1 MTMENSTIKNR
12 IKNLLRSPSIKLRR
26 NKPRNNK
33 ENLGN
38 KVTLE
43 KVLGITAAGNRALAC
58 DLHSGLV
65 AYPAGCVVVLLNPK
79 KNKQYHILN
88 NSRKTI
94 TTLAFSPDGKYV
106 VTGESGHMPAVR
118 VWDVVART
126 QVAELQEH
134 KYGVACVAFSPNS
147 KYIVSVGY
155 QHDMIVNV
163 WAWKKNVLVAANK
176 VSSKVMAVSFSND
189 SSYFVTAG
197 NRHVKFWYLD
207 HTKASK
213 VNATVPLLGR
223 SGLLGELRN
232 NFFSDVACGKGRK
245 ASSTFCITSSGLLC
259 EFNDKRLLD
268 KWVEL
273 RYKRHLSTTSNSQ
286 TPNSTMAKTKELSKD
301 TRNKIVDLHQA
312 GKTESAIE
320 KQLGVKKST
329 VGAIIRKWKTYKTTD
344 NLPRSG
350 APRKISPHG
359 VKMIT
364 STVSRNPRTT
374 QGDLVNDL
382 QRAGTK
388 VTKATISNA
397 PRRQGLK
404 SCSARRVPLL
414 KPVHVRARLKFA
426 REHLDDPEEDWENV
440 IWSDETKIEL
450 FARALKMKRGW
461 VFQHDNDPKHTARA
475 TKEWLRKKHFK
486 VLEWPSQSPDLNP
499 IENLWRELKI
509 RVAQRQ
515 PQNITALEEIC
526 VEEWAKL
533 PASTGLATALS
544 VTEDL
549 IFCGCAD
556 GTVRAFNPVN
566 LHFLCTL
573 PRPHSLGT
581 DIATVTDAS
590 HLFAY
595 KLDARYPDT
604 VAVSYDPTNRWLS
617 CVYNDHSLY
626 VWDVRDFHKV
636 GKIYSALYHASCVWS
651 VEDLQKII
659 YIDNN
664 VAALLDPD
672 CTISNN
678 SEKADPQT
686 SENRTGIRT
695 MCVSPDGQHLASG
708 DRNGILR
715 IHELQSMEEIL
726 NVQAHD
732 SEILCLEYSKP
743 ETGLRLLA
751 TASRDR
757 LIHVLDAQSE
767 YGLVQTLDEHSSSIT
782 AVRFAANEGKIR
794 MISCG
799 ADKSIYFRTA
809 HKTDEGIMFTRTHH
823 IARKT
828 TLYDMD
834 IDPLRK
840 YAAIGCQDRSI
851 RIFNIS
857 NGKQKKI
864 YKGSQGEDGT
874 LIKVQMDPSGMYV
887 ATSCS
892 DKNLNIFDFYTG
904 ECVATMF
911 GHSEIVTGMKFTNDC
926 KHLISV
932 SGDSCI
938 FVWRLNPELTISMK
952 QRLSDLKQKSKPVQ
966 KSPPTKQHPVSIKK
980 DVHSA
985 PAIGTMSSDSDKE
998 PEEEEGIEEEDEYN
1012 FPHLS
1017 SDSSTGE
1024 ETGNLFDFIRF
1035 WNSLPLTIC
1044 NSSPAGESSEPRQR
1058 RRWSRRTGSADL
1070 MVKSMLDLRQ
1080 LESFAKSPVVNRESV
1095 LHPNLDL
1102 GSTISLQTIAAWVE
1116 DPEVQ
1121 VSPVPRGHTRPQYI
1135 PLSPQTPDTETVV
1148 LYPEGCEDR
1157 VSLAGSEYQVKELA
1171 HDMRLPKGNPC
1182 PEKQSPDSACS
1193 MDYSNSRLSSPDQP
1207 GEDSEPTEPLSV
1219 DGNSS
1224 ELDMED
1230 LEEEEEESLRKT
1242 EICSFVSQTPDQE
1255 AFLKKNFAN
1264 LSDIS
1269 TSGNPNSPLQ
1279 PAITDSI
1286 SSKFLTGSTS
1296 WHAFV
1301 SPSSKTIQSKVAH
1314 ELVHLPVSEV
1324 RPLMEDRKQS
1334 SLQELQSPE
1343 RPSVLHLTS
1352 EKKHIPLEISADSLG
1367 ASAGMRKAQ
1376 SIHSLSSEADLPQT
1390 STHLSKEVL
1399 PQPCERAP
1407 PSTLRSTLPSV
1418 PLSSSSSTQPRDCPT
1433 PTKSKPRSYMSP
1445 TTSSIAKMSRSVS
1458 MSDSLNVN
1466 ELNEVPAGSD
1476 THRISGSD
1484 TSNPRS
1490 SSRSKPSSPV
1500 VPLPSSCIGSPSR
1513 GAVVP
1518 TISGAA
1524 NSNSSSKGI
1533 QAKLPSSARPQLHLD
1548 ITKPLPDKPSLASFS
1563 PNSKNTKLGHNEDL
1577 GNRTPVS
1584 VAPLPGPEQCDSSNL
1599 QPVTCSVPTETMP
1612 LEQQEL
1618 NTDQSEPEMVQ
1629 GKDTGLE
1636 ETQTKQSIQNQGGT
1650 VCLQAAS
1657 RAQDSGLLGFHSSLV
1672 LSSVPLRLGL
1682 PKHFFTSRLW
1692 YLSPSISSITSAMF
1706 SSSPYPSINHYQ
1718 LKDASLSME
1727 SCKLAASELQSS
1739 FKKACHFYRMLSSS
1753 TDQRQE
1759 HQEMAQVLTGAF
1771 DAVQAEMNSL
1781 PRYVESHSGSSGS
1794 SSVCVLGSGAGGVGE
1809 ERTLALLE
1817 QYSQLLLKAVEKRMD
1832 NKV

>member
-26 NKPRNNK
+26 NKPRGNK

-58 DLHSGLV
+58 DPHSGLV

-94 TTLAFSPDGKYV
+94 TTLSFSPDGKYV

-126 QVAELQEH
+126 PVAELQEH

-176 VSSKVMAVSFSND
+176 VSSKVTAVSFSDD

-245 ASSTFCITSSGLLC
+245 SSSTFCITSSGLLC

-268 KWVEL
+268 KWMEL
-273 RYKRHLSTTSNSQ
+273 R
-286 TPNSTMAKTKELSKD
+286 
-301 TRNKIVDLHQA
+301 
-312 GKTESAIE
+312 
-320 KQLGVKKST
+320 
-329 VGAIIRKWKTYKTTD
+329 
-344 NLPRSG
+344 
-350 APRKISPHG
+350 
-359 VKMIT
+359 
-364 STVSRNPRTT
+364 
-374 QGDLVNDL
+374 
-382 QRAGTK
+382 
-388 VTKATISNA
+388 
-397 PRRQGLK
+397 
-404 SCSARRVPLL
+404 
-414 KPVHVRARLKFA
+414 
-426 REHLDDPEEDWENV
+426 
-440 IWSDETKIEL
+440 
-450 FARALKMKRGW
+450 
-461 VFQHDNDPKHTARA
+461 
-475 TKEWLRKKHFK
+475 
-486 VLEWPSQSPDLNP
+486 
-499 IENLWRELKI
+499 
-509 RVAQRQ
+509 
-515 PQNITALEEIC
+515 
-526 VEEWAKL
+526 
-533 PASTGLATALS
+533 TGLATALS

-566 LHFLCTL
+566 LHFICTL

-626 VWDVRDFHKV
+626 VWDVRDLHKV
-636 GKIYSALYHASCVWS
+636 GKVYSALYHSSCVWS
-651 VEDLQKII
+651 VEMCPQSSETEQSCLTPGSFLSCSSDNTIRLWSTDGYSATVKRNVISNDLQKII

-672 CTISNN
+672 CTVSSN

-715 IHELQSMEEIL
+715 IHELLSMEEIL

-757 LIHVLDAQSE
+757 LIHVLDAQCE

-782 AVRFAANEGKIR
+782 AVRFAANDGKIR

-809 HKTDEGIMFTRTHH
+809 HKTDEGILFTRTHH
-823 IARKT
+823 IVRKT

-892 DKNLNIFDFYTG
+892 DKNINIFDFYTG

-938 FVWRLNPELTISMK
+938 FVWRLNPELTISMR

-966 KSPPTKQHPVSIKK
+966 KSPPTKHHPVSTRRE
-980 DVHSA
+980 VHSA
-985 PAIGTMSSDSDKE
+985 PAIRTMSSDSDKE
-998 PEEEEGIEEEDEYN
+998 PEEEEGIEDEDEYN
-1012 FPHLS
+1012 FPHLCS
-1017 SDSSTGE
+1017 GSSSTEETGSSEEKQDSIRQMRKISDSSAACE
-1024 ETGNLFDFIRF
+1024 
-1035 WNSLPLTIC
+1035 NSGP
-1044 NSSPAGESSEPRQR
+1044 SQR
-1058 RRWSRRTGSADL
+1058 RRWSRRMGSTNL
-1070 MVKSMLDLRQ
+1070 VVKSMLDLRQ
-1080 LESFAKSPVVNRESV
+1080 LESFAKSSVVNREPA
-1095 LHPNLDL
+1095 LHPDMDL
-1102 GSTISLQTIAAWVE
+1102 GSTVSLQTIAGWVE
-1116 DPEVQ
+1116 EPELQ
-1121 VSPVPRGHTRPQYI
+1121 VSSVPRGHGRPHYI
-1135 PLSPQTPDTETVV
+1135 PLSPQVPDTEAVV

-1171 HDMRLPKGNPC
+1171 HGVRLPKGNSC

-1193 MDYSNSRLSSPDQP
+1193 MDYSNSHLSSPDQP

-1242 EICSFVSQTPDQE
+1242 DTSSSMPKAPDQE

-1264 LSDIS
+1264 LSDFS
-1269 TSGNPNSPLQ
+1269 TSGSPASSQ
-1279 PAITDSI
+1279 PTITDTVSI
-1286 SSKFLTGSTS
+1286 SSKFLTGSTG
-1296 WHAFV
+1296 WQAFV
-1301 SPSSKTIQSKVAH
+1301 SPSCKTTENQVAS
-1314 ELVHLPVSEV
+1314 ELVHPLVSEV
-1324 RPLMEDRKQS
+1324 HPLMADRKQCA
-1334 SLQELQSPE
+1334 LQELE
-1343 RPSVLHLTS
+1343 RPSVLHLNPA
-1352 EKKHIPLEISADSLG
+1352 KKRIPVEISADSL
-1367 ASAGMRKAQ
+1367 ASSTGMRKAQ
-1376 SIHSLSSEADLPQT
+1376 SIHNIASEADMPQT
-1390 STHLSKEVL
+1390 STRPSKEVL
-1399 PQPCERAP
+1399 PQHQHYERAL
-1407 PSTLRSTLPSV
+1407 PSTLRRTLPTV
-1418 PLSSSSSTQPRDCPT
+1418 PLSSPTSTQPRDCPT

-1445 TTSSIAKMSRSVS
+1445 TTSSKAKMSRSMS
-1458 MSDSLNVN
+1458 MGDSLNVS
-1466 ELNEVPAGSD
+1466 ELSEAPAGFD
-1476 THRISGSD
+1476 TNRGSGSD
-1484 TSNPRS
+1484 TSNLRNA
-1490 SSRSKPSSPV
+1490 SRSKPSSPV
-1500 VPLPSSCIGSPSR
+1500 VPLPSSFIGSPSR
-1513 GAVVP
+1513 GAVIP
-1518 TISGAA
+1518 TISGA
-1524 NSNSSSKGI
+1524 STPNSSSKSI
-1533 QAKLPSSARPQLHLD
+1533 QAKSPGSTRPQLHLD
-1548 ITKPLPDKPSLASFS
+1548 ITKPLPDKLSMASFS
-1563 PNSKNTKLGHNEDL
+1563 PNSKITKLDHKEDF

-1584 VAPLPGPEQCDSSNL
+1584 VPPLPGPEQSHSSNM
-1599 QPVTCSVPTETMP
+1599 QPITCSVPTEP
-1612 LEQQEL
+1612 KPPEQQEL
-1618 NTDQSEPEMVQ
+1618 NTDQSEEPEKIQ
-1629 GKDTGLE
+1629 GKDTELE
-1636 ETQTKQSIQNQGGT
+1636 ETQTKQSYQNQGST

-1657 RAQDSGLLGFHSSLV
+1657 QAQDS
-1672 LSSVPLRLGL
+1672 
-1682 PKHFFTSRLW
+1682 
-1692 YLSPSISSITSAMF
+1692 
-1706 SSSPYPSINHYQ
+1706 
-1718 LKDASLSME
+1718 DASLSMA
-1727 SCKLAASELQSS
+1727 SCRLAASELQSS
-1739 FKKACHFYRMLSSS
+1739 FKKACQFYRMLSSS
-1753 TDQRQE
+1753 IDERQE
-1759 HQEMAQVLTGAF
+1759 HQEMAKVLTEAF
-1771 DAVQAEMNSL
+1771 EAVQAELNSL
-1781 PRYVESHSGSSGS
+1781 PHYIESRSS
-1794 SSVCVLGSGAGGVGE
+1794 SSVCALGSGAGGVGE

-1817 QYSQLLLKAVEKRMD
+1817 QYSQLLLRAVEKRMD
-1832 NKV
+1832 SKS

>member
-33 ENLGN
+33 ENLEN

-43 KVLGITAAGNRALAC
+43 KVLGITASGNRALAC
-58 DLHSGLV
+58 DPHSGLV

-94 TTLAFSPDGKYV
+94 TTLAFSPDGKHV

-126 QVAELQEH
+126 QVAELHEH
-134 KYGVACVAFSPNS
+134 KYGVACVTFSPNS
-147 KYIVSVGY
+147 KYIISVGY

-176 VSSKVMAVSFSND
+176 VSSKVTAVSFSDD

-268 KWVEL
+268 RWVEL
-273 RYKRHLSTTSNSQ
+273 RKN
-286 TPNSTMAKTKELSKD
+286 
-301 TRNKIVDLHQA
+301 
-312 GKTESAIE
+312 
-320 KQLGVKKST
+320 
-329 VGAIIRKWKTYKTTD
+329 D
-344 NLPRSG
+344 NI
-350 APRKISPHG
+350 A
-359 VKMIT
+359 
-364 STVSRNPRTT
+364 
-374 QGDLVNDL
+374 
-382 QRAGTK
+382 
-388 VTKATISNA
+388 
-397 PRRQGLK
+397 
-404 SCSARRVPLL
+404 
-414 KPVHVRARLKFA
+414 
-426 REHLDDPEEDWENV
+426 
-440 IWSDETKIEL
+440 
-450 FARALKMKRGW
+450 
-461 VFQHDNDPKHTARA
+461 
-475 TKEWLRKKHFK
+475 
-486 VLEWPSQSPDLNP
+486 
-499 IENLWRELKI
+499 
-509 RVAQRQ
+509 
-515 PQNITALEEIC
+515 
-526 VEEWAKL
+526 
-533 PASTGLATALS
+533 TGLATALF

-566 LHFLCTL
+566 LHFICTL

-626 VWDVRDFHKV
+626 VWDVRDLHKV
-636 GKIYSALYHASCVWS
+636 GKVYSALYHSSCVWS
-651 VEDLQKII
+651 VEMYPQNSERERSCLTTGSFLSCSSDNTIRLWNTDGYSATVKRNVISNDLQKII

-672 CTISNN
+672 CTISSN

-757 LIHVLDAQSE
+757 LIHVLDAEYE

-782 AVRFAANEGKIR
+782 AVRFAENDGKIR

-799 ADKSIYFRTA
+799 ADKSVYFRTA
-809 HKTDEGIMFTRTHH
+809 HKTDEGITFTRTHH
-823 IARKT
+823 IVRKT

-834 IDPLRK
+834 IDPLCK

-892 DKNLNIFDFYTG
+892 DKNINIFDFYTG

-911 GHSEIVTGMKFTNDC
+911 GHSEIVTGMKFSNDC
-926 KHLISV
+926 KHLVSV

-952 QRLSDLKQKSKPVQ
+952 QRLSDIKQKSKPVQ
-966 KSPPTKQHPVSIKK
+966 KSPPTKHHPVSTRRE
-980 DVHSA
+980 VHSA

-1017 SDSSTGE
+1017 SGSSTGE
-1024 ETGNLFDFIRF
+1024 ETGSSEEKHDSIREIR
-1035 WNSLPLTIC
+1035 NMSD
-1044 NSSPAGESSEPRQR
+1044 SSPACENSGPRQR
-1058 RRWSRRTGSADL
+1058 RRWCRRIGSTDL
-1070 MVKSMLDLRQ
+1070 SVKSMLDLRQ
-1080 LESFAKSPVVNRESV
+1080 LESFAKSPVVNREPA
-1095 LHPNLDL
+1095 LHPDLDL
-1102 GSTISLQTIAAWVE
+1102 GSTISLQTIAGWVE
-1116 DPEVQ
+1116 EPEVQ
-1121 VSPVPRGHTRPQYI
+1121 VLPVPRGHARPQYI
-1135 PLSPQTPDTETVV
+1135 PLSPQTPDTEAVV
-1148 LYPEGCEDR
+1148 LYPQGCQDR

-1171 HDMRLPKGNPC
+1171 HGVKLAKGNSC

-1230 LEEEEEESLRKT
+1230 LEEEEEEESLGKT
-1242 EICSFVSQTPDQE
+1242 EICSSVPKIPDQE

-1264 LSDIS
+1264 LSDFS
-1269 TSGNPNSPLQ
+1269 TSGSPNSPLQ
-1279 PAITDSI
+1279 PIFTDSVSI
-1286 SSKFLTGSTS
+1286 SSKFLTGTS
-1296 WHAFV
+1296 GCRQQFV
-1301 SPSSKTIQSKVAH
+1301 SLSSKTMESKVSS
-1314 ELVHLPVSEV
+1314 ELVLPLVSEV
-1324 RPLMEDRKQS
+1324 RPHMEDRKQS
-1334 SLQELQSPE
+1334 TLRELQSLE
-1343 RPSVLHLTS
+1343 RPSVLHLTP
-1352 EKKHIPLEISADSLG
+1352 EKKRIPVEISADSL
-1367 ASAGMRKAQ
+1367 AVSTGMRKAQ
-1376 SIHSLSSEADLPQT
+1376 SIHNISSEADTPQT
-1390 STHLSKEVL
+1390 STRPSKEVP
-1399 PQPCERAP
+1399 PQPQHYERAP
-1407 PSTLRSTLPSV
+1407 PSTLCHTLPGV
-1418 PLSSSSSTQPRDCPT
+1418 PLSSPTSTQPRDCPT

-1445 TTSSIAKMSRSVS
+1445 TTSSIAKMSRSLS
-1458 MSDSLNVN
+1458 MGDSLNVS
-1466 ELNEVPAGSD
+1466 ELNEVPVGSD
-1476 THRISGSD
+1476 THRGSGSD
-1484 TSNPRS
+1484 TSNLRS
-1490 SSRSKPSSPV
+1490 ASRSKASSPA
-1500 VPLPSSCIGSPSR
+1500 VPLPSSFVGSPPR
-1513 GAVVP
+1513 VAVIP
-1518 TISGAA
+1518 TISGA
-1524 NSNSSSKGI
+1524 STPNSSSKGI
-1533 QAKLPSSARPQLHLD
+1533 QAKLPISARPQLNLD
-1548 ITKPLPDKPSLASFS
+1548 ITKPLPDKPSMASFS
-1563 PNSKNTKLGHNEDL
+1563 PKSKITKLGHKDDV
-1577 GNRTPVS
+1577 GNRTPLS
-1584 VAPLPGPEQCDSSNL
+1584 VPPLPGPEQSDSSNM
-1599 QPVTCSVPTETMP
+1599 QPITCSVPPETRP
-1612 LEQQEL
+1612 AEQHDL
-1618 NTDQSEPEMVQ
+1618 NTAQSEEPVKSQ
-1629 GKDTGLE
+1629 GKDTELE
-1636 ETQTKQSIQNQGGT
+1636 ETQTKQSNQNQGST
-1650 VCLQAAS
+1650 VCLQSAS
-1657 RAQDSGLLGFHSSLV
+1657 QAQDS
-1672 LSSVPLRLGL
+1672 
-1682 PKHFFTSRLW
+1682 
-1692 YLSPSISSITSAMF
+1692 
-1706 SSSPYPSINHYQ
+1706 
-1718 LKDASLSME
+1718 DASLSVA

-1753 TDQRQE
+1753 TDQKRE
-1759 HQEMAQVLTGAF
+1759 HQEMTQVLSEAF
-1771 DAVQAEMNSL
+1771 ERVQAELNSL
-1781 PRYVESHSGSSGS
+1781 PHYIESRSSSS
-1794 SSVCVLGSGAGGVGE
+1794 SSVCVLGGVGE
-1809 ERTLALLE
+1809 EQTLALLE
-1817 QYSQLLLKAVEKRMD
+1817 QYSQLLLRAVEKRMD
-1832 NKV
+1832 GKA